1 MNPAP
6 RHLDRAGILIIVFL
20 CASWGLNQVT
30 AKIAMADIQ
39 PMTQAALRSV
49 GGSILLGA
57 WALWRDPKIFARDG
71 TLWPG
76 LACGVAFGLEFVAL
90 FLGLQWTTASHAI
103 LFLYAAPFCV
113 ALGVHWILPS
123 ERLGRLQWIG
133 MAIAFVGVGLALKVG
148 AASRDMLIGDALSL
162 VAGMLWGVTT
172 LILKGTRLKYARA
185 EKALLYQL
193 GASIVVLGAAAIWR
207 GESLPT
213 HISSLT
219 AVAFAYQTIWV
230 AGVTFLIWLWMIK
243 VYRAGELS
251 AFTFLTPLFGAAAGH
266 FIMGDEIT
274 IGFAAAVGLVA
285 IGILMVNWPT
295 TPID

>member
-1 MNPAP
+1 MSPAP
-6 RHLDRAGILIIVFL
+6 RHLDRTGILIVVFL

-30 AKIAMADIQ
+30 AKIAMVDIQ
-39 PMTQAALRSV
+39 PMTQAALRSI
-49 GGSILLGA
+49 GGSVLLAG
-57 WALWRDPKIFARDG
+57 WALRRDPRIFARDG

-113 ALGVHWILPS
+113 ALGLHWIMPS
-123 ERLGRLQWIG
+123 ERLSRLQWIG
-133 MAIAFVGVGLALKVG
+133 LALSFIGVGIALKVS

-162 VAGMLWGVTT
+162 LAGVLWGVTT
-172 LILKGTRLKYARA
+172 LILKGTRLRAARA
-185 EKALLYQL
+185 EKALIYQL
-193 GASIVVLGAAAIWR
+193 GASIFVLGAAAIWR

-213 HISSLT
+213 HISALT
-219 AVAFAYQTIWV
+219 AAAFAYQTIWV

-274 IGFAAAVGLVA
+274 IGFAAAVALVA
-285 IGILMVNWPT
+285 AGILMVNWPGKA
-295 TPID
+295 PD